1 MSELLRLRED
11 CRAAAGRGIYSVCS
25 AHPVVLRAALDQ
37 AREDASPVLIEATC
51 NQVNQAG
58 GYTGMTPADFKAFVE
73 TLAREAGLPGD
84 RLILGGDHLGPNPW
98 RNQPAAAAM
107 AQAEALVD
115 AYVSAGFHKIHLD
128 ASMRCADDP
137 AVLPDAVIAERA
149 GRLCLRAEQAHGRR
163 GGGPPPVYVIGTE
176 VPMPGGAVEEEAGLR
191 PTAPS
196 DVARTLDLSQATF
209 ARLGLESAWERVVAL
224 VVQPGVEFG
233 EASVHDYDRG
243 AAAPLTGAIARRLPW
258 MYEAHSTDYQSPA
271 ALRQLVEDRFAI
283 LKVGP
288 WLTFAFREAVFS
300 LEQLARELQGRNPR
314 YSCPPLAATLEAAM
328 LREPGHW
335 QDHHHGTAGEQAFA
349 RRFSLSDRSRYYW
362 GDPAVRE
369 ALEALFRTLEG
380 PLPLELISQYRPRE
394 YDAVRAGIIRP
405 SGRALA
411 IHSVRRV
418 LGHYAAACGLSMS
431 VAQGGS

>member
-1 MSELLRLRED
+1 MSELLRLREE
-11 CRAAAGRGIYSVCS
+11 CRRAAGQGIYSVCS

-37 AREDASPVLIEATC
+37 GREDASPVLIEATC
-51 NQVNQAG
+51 NQVNQFG
-58 GYTGMTPADFKAFVE
+58 GYTGMTPMEFRAFVDA
-73 TLAREAGLPGD
+73 LARAAGLPGD
-84 RLILGGDHLGPNPW
+84 RVILGGDHLGPNPW
-98 RNQPAAAAM
+98 RGQSAAAAM
-107 AQAEALVD
+107 EKAEELVD

-137 AVLPDAVIAERA
+137 AVLPDSIIAERA

-163 GGGPPPVYVIGTE
+163 GWGPPPVYVIGTE
-176 VPMPGGAVEEEAGLR
+176 VPMPGGSVEEETLLQ
-191 PTAPS
+191 PTASS

-209 ARLGLESAWERVVAL
+209 AKLGLESAWERVVAL

-233 EASVHDYDRG
+233 EASIHDYDRG
-243 AAAPLTGAIARRLPW
+243 LAAPLTEAISHRPPW
-258 MYEAHSTDYQSPA
+258 MYEAHSTDYQSPS

-314 YSCPPLAATLEAAM
+314 CSCPALAATLDAAM
-328 LREPGHW
+328 LRDPIHW
-335 QDHHHGTAGEQAFA
+335 KGHHHGTKGEQAFA

-369 ALEALFRTLEG
+369 ALEALFQALEG
-380 PLPLELISQYRPRE
+380 PLPLELISQHRPQE
-394 YDAVRAGIIRP
+394 YDAARAGIIPP
-405 SGRALA
+405 SGRAIA
-411 IHSVRRV
+411 TQAVRRV
-418 LGHYAAACGLSMS
+418 LGHYAVACGLSMS
-431 VAQGGS
+431 MSLGGS